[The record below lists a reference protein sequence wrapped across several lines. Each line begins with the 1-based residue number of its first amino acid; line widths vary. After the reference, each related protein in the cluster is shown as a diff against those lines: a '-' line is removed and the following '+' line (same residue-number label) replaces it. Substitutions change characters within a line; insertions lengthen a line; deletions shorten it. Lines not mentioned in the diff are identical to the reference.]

1 MNTKIS
7 KAPSASI
14 SNNNIAIFP
23 LSRIRLWLICLIV
36 GVLAACATKP
46 PSGTYISNEYHPKS
60 VWTPVSFADL
70 PGWPDDSFQQAWTAW
85 NRSCIK
91 PAVAWVAICAEMK
104 KLNNSSEID
113 KQIWLQNNFQV
124 FAVSNTNGNPDGLLT
139 SYYEPEF
146 NASRTAKNGFNTPLY
161 KAPDNLQK
169 QKPWYSRKD
178 IDTLPE
184 AKAQL
189 SGREIVYLADPI
201 DALILHI
208 QGSGKVKVIEADGRQ
223 RWIRIAFAGTNEQPY
238 KSVGK
243 WLIDQGA
250 VKDASWRSIKEWAIR
265 NPNKV
270 QEMLWANPRYVF
282 FKEENIS
289 ETDPSLGPKGAQGV
303 PLTARRSIAIDPG
316 SMPYGTP
323 VWLSTKGPTLN
334 ESRLMIAQDTGSA
347 ITGAVRAD
355 YFMGSGFQA
364 GELASQV
371 KQNLRV
377 WVLQPKTSSNTSN

>member
-7 KAPSASI
+7 NAASASTI
-14 SNNNIAIFP
+14 NNNIFYHP
-23 LSRIRLWLICLIV
+23 LLNIKLFILLGIV
-36 GVLAACATKP
+36 GLLASCATP
-46 PSGTYISNEYHPKS
+46 PSTTPAIGNINHPKS
-60 VWTPVSFADL
+60 VWTPASFSDL

-85 NRSCIK
+85 MRSCQK
-91 PAVAWVAICAEMK
+91 PIQAWINTCAEMN
-104 KLNNSSEID
+104 KLSNSTEID

-124 FAVSNTNGNPDGLLT
+124 YAVSNTNGNPDGLLT

-146 NASRTAKNGFNTPLY
+146 NASRTAKNGYEVPLY
-161 KAPDNLQK
+161 RTPATLQK
-169 QKPWYSRKD
+169 QKPWFTRKE
-178 IDTLPE
+178 IDTLAE
-184 AKAQL
+184 AKSQL
-189 SGREIVYLADPI
+189 RGKEIVYLADPI

-208 QGSGKVKVIEADGRQ
+208 QGSGKVRVMEPDGRQ
-223 RWIRIAFAGTNEQPY
+223 SWTRVAFAGTNEQSY
-238 KSVGK
+238 KSVGR

-250 VKDASWRSIKEWAIR
+250 VKDASWRSIKEWANR

-270 QEMLWANPRYVF
+270 QEMLWTNPRYVF
-282 FKEENIS
+282 FKEEALS
-289 ETDPSLGPKGAQGV
+289 ETDPTLGPKGAQGV
-303 PLTARRSIAIDPG
+303 PLTARRSIAIDPA

-355 YFMGSGFQA
+355 YYMGSGFQA

-371 KQNLRV
+371 KQNLRY
-377 WVLQPKTSSNTSN
+377 WVLQPKTNSN